1 MLNEMIFFETRVF
14 RLFCKKEKVSPV
26 EANKLFDKYG
36 IWKYIESTYDMLH
49 LSSDECTYEDIVE
62 FLKVKGVHYKTC

>member
-1 MLNEMIFFETRVF
+1 MFDDMIFFEICVF
-14 RLFCKKEKVSPV
+14 RMFCEKEKVSPV

-36 IWKYIESTYDMLH
+36 IWKYIEETYDMLH

-62 FLKVKGVHYKTC
+62 ILKVEGVHYETC

>member
-14 RLFCKKEKVSPV
+14 RLFCEREKVSPV

-36 IWKYIESTYDMLH
+36 IWKYIEETYDMLH

-62 FLKVKGVHYKTC
+62 ILKVEGVHYETC